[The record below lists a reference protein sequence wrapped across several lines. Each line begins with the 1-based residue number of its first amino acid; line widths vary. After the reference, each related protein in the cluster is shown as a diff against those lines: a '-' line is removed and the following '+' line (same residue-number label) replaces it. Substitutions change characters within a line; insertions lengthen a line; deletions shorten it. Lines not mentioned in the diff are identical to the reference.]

1 MLLVAIYAAL
11 PPSLQGGGAGW
22 SRWVEVAVSH
32 HGDAGTAK
40 SRPAKRTM
48 DAIPTPKKSRQWTRE
63 RQMID
68 AILLILEGPMCVR
81 TRKEAT
87 AAGRRQRQ
95 RDSQVCR
102 PW

>member
-48 DAIPTPKKSRQWTRE
+48 DAMDYPSRIIITEPTVLPFHPFLGL
-63 RQMID
+63 
-68 AILLILEGPMCVR
+68 A
-81 TRKEAT
+81 
-87 AAGRRQRQ
+87 
-95 RDSQVCR
+95 
-102 PW
+102 